1 MQLSELDTVTKNI
14 NYCGKLYTFTVYVT
28 AWDKL
33 CMAYANVE
41 NPHEDRIFSVVIDP
55 ESCYTLIDVNPD
67 GISTVHT
74 PDDAVRHVRKCYE
87 LLINGDN
94 DIAELEIAE
103 AELLR
108 AGYEPLELDFEEEN
122 NRQPYCEAID
132 GMIPIVTE

>member
-1 MQLSELDTVTKNI
+1 MQLSELDTITKNI

-103 AELLR
+103 ADRGVYAKGIGRVGGGSALGLL
-108 AGYEPLELDFEEEN
+108 AVDEN
-122 NRQPYCEAID
+122 LLVD
-132 GMIPIVTE
+132 DL